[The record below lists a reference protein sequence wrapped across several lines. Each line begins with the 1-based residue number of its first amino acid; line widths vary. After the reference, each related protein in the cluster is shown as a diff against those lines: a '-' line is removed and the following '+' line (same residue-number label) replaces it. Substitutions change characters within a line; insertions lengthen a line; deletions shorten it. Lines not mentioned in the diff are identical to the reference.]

1 MKPPITFKRHHD
13 FVGESVAHGHLKNEI
28 FPHSFLFP
36 IPIPSIPSS
45 MVGILYSFFSV
56 HDFLLRRQY
65 QVPERSGL
73 LSLQWIV
80 PNCFVCAGV
89 DY

>member
-45 MVGILYSFFSV
+45 MVGILYFFFQCTIFYSAGNIKY
-56 HDFLLRRQY
+56 LN
-65 QVPERSGL
+65 GL
-73 LSLQWIV
+73 A
-80 PNCFVCAGV
+80 C
-89 DY
+89 